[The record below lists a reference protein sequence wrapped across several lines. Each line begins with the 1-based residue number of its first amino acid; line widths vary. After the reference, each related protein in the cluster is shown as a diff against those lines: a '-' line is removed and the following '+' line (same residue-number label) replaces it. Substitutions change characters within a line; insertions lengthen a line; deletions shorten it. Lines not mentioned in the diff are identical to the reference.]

1 MKRTITICASV
12 SHYKQV
18 IPIEQELKK
27 LGFKVL
33 VPDILR
39 TMQKNN
45 NFDVNFYK
53 TWYENKNDYSKKTK
67 LMKAH
72 FKKVLKGD
80 AILIVN
86 FEKRGMEGYIGGNV
100 LMEITLAFHYKKPI
114 YIYNLVSDKLPI
126 LEEIY
131 AVQPT
136 FLDGDL
142 TKINL

>member
-1 MKRTITICASV
+1 MKKTITICASV

-27 LGFKVL
+27 MGFKVL
-33 VPDILR
+33 VPDTLR

-45 NFDVNFYK
+45 NFDVEFYK
-53 TWYENKNDYSKKTK
+53 TWHKNKNDYGKKTK
-67 LMKAH
+67 LVIAH

-86 FEKRGMEGYIGGNV
+86 FEKNGMEGYIGGNV
-100 LMEITLAFHYKKPI
+100 LMEITLAFHFKKPI
-114 YIYNLVSDKLPI
+114 YVYNKVSDKLPI

-136 FLDGDL
+136 FLAGDL
-142 TKINL
+142 TKIKL